1 MSFGLLSSLVLA
13 AYFEVVRP
21 TADLPVIGR
30 STVYGSATEL
40 VGVLGPAGICVL
52 PGIRLA
58 NLPSKPARRSR
69 FAGSTMWQAYY
80 VAVGCPFC
88 LTMLGDG
95 VTGKKSTGAA
105 GTDVEVVDVATVLL
119 RAVAKG

>member
-58 NLPSKPARRSR
+58 NLPSKPA
-69 FAGSTMWQAYY
+69 
-80 VAVGCPFC
+80 FC